1 MSRAKDLATTIFRC
15 SAPDMGWERRALTRD
30 ASIQCP
36 IKREAAESRPTSPV
50 TRRRPGRKRAETS
63 AWYRQRMTRL
73 EVTEKIVQAKLD
85 KKTTWKA
92 LAEGIGRS
100 EVWTTSALLGQ
111 QTMSAEE
118 AAVAGRLLDL
128 SKEEIALLQV
138 PPSKGSLGTTIS
150 TDPLIYRFHE
160 IVQVYGTT
168 FKELI
173 HEKFGDGIMSA
184 IDYEMSLEKLP
195 DPKGDRVSVTM
206 HGKFLPYRK
215 W

>member
-1 MSRAKDLATTIFRC
+1 MFDHRENQRKSGVATLA
-15 SAPDMGWERRALTRD
+15 L
-30 ASIQCP
+30 
-36 IKREAAESRPTSPV
+36 
-50 TRRRPGRKRAETS
+50 
-63 AWYRQRMTRL
+63 MTRL
-73 EVTEKIVQAKLD
+73 ELTEKIIQAKLK

-111 QTMSAEE
+111 QAMNAEE
-118 AAVAGRLLDL
+118 ADAAGRLLGL
-128 SKEEIALLQV
+128 SADDVALLQV
-138 PPSKGSLGTTIS
+138 PPSKGSLGTSIS

-160 IVQVYGTT
+160 VVQVYGTT
-168 FKELI
+168 LKELI

-184 IDYEMSLEKLP
+184 IDYELYVEKVP
-195 DPKGDRVSVTM
+195 DPKGDRVKVTM